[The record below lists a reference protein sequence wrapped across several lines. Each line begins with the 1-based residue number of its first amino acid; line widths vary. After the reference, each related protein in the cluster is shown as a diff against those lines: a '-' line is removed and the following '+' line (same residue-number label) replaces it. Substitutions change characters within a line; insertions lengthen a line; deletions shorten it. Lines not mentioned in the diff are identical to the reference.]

1 MVSLVLILL
10 DRWSALGVGLGLLT
24 VTAFALR
31 LGRGWLN
38 LLKGLGFAA
47 ASFFVIGWIAF
58 DFSTAL
64 VAALRL
70 LAIGTVFFLF
80 FQTTSPE
87 DLSNSLVK
95 LGLPYA
101 LTFVFS
107 ASMHFVHVLTRRAA
121 NIRDAQQARGIP
133 LSDGL
138 ATLRHLPAL
147 VGPLLI
153 QAFKLADELAEAM
166 EARGFGA
173 SDRRFRREPHFG
185 VADWAFV
192 AVSVA
197 MLLVL
202 IWICLG

>member
-1 MVSLVLILL
+1 LTFRLHWSLHFVCW
-10 DRWSALGVGLGLLT
+10 RSA
-24 VTAFALR
+24 R
-31 LGRGWLN
+31 
-38 LLKGLGFAA
+38 
-47 ASFFVIGWIAF
+47 
-58 DFSTAL
+58 
-64 VAALRL
+64 
-70 LAIGTVFFLF
+70 
-80 FQTTSPE
+80 
-87 DLSNSLVK
+87 

-133 LSDGL
+133 LNGGL

-173 SDRRFRREPHFG
+173 SGRRFRREPHFG
-185 VADWAFV
+185 VTDWIFV

-197 MLLVL
+197 MLLMV
-202 IWICLG
+202 IWIGLG